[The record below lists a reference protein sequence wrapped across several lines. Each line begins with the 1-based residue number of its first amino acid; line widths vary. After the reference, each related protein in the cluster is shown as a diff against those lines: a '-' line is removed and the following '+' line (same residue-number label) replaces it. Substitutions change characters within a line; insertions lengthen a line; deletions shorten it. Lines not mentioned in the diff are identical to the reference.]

1 MKHSK
6 TCMIWLENINRS
18 DEFIKNYI
26 ENKMEINLFLP
37 NDIIALL
44 NILEYEEFIE
54 QEIIK
59 KIEYINSFR
68 IDEVISLIY
77 IGKKD
82 INNKIFLY
90 FIKNYKKKK
99 DILIKLKKE
108 IPQYFSEFTTEIIE
122 EKLKN
127 NETNFTEFLNPYL
140 LGKFLVQ
147 EKENRYYHLIIN
159 ETLNSKKQIQQLI
172 CNLNLFDEF
181 TTREVLRIISSS
193 LYLNKEKNY
202 INIIKGLIK
211 CYYFQVALKNKS
223 QKDLVKTV
231 CLIIEDTVKLAKK
244 ELYDIEYFNRGSYC
258 SVYKVGDYLIKLG
271 RKRICN
277 TIENDENLLH
287 PICRKYIEELD
298 LFIEVTLLEN
308 NEEITDEDVYKVYK
322 NVRDNK
328 RIWLDAKKE
337 NLVKLKKDNNN
348 FPFEIEAETLG
359 FVGKTKKFRKKG
371 EYAISDTDLLFKEEN
386 IPWNEIETECSSIV
400 IKNYRKLEKR
410 YQQEKRS
417 LI

>member
-181 TTREVLRIISSS
+181 ITREVLRIISSS

-386 IPWNEIETECSSIV
+386 IPCIM
-400 IKNYRKLEKR
+400 KLQMVK
-410 YQQEKRS
+410 
-417 LI
+417 